1 MATKKKG
8 KASATKKA
16 SGSKNSKKVKRGS
29 SSNAP
34 YILVIMALAAG
45 LIFLLSLQS
54 DSLKNIFGKKNNLK
68 NITKVEVPPD
78 EKKLEKKDS
87 NATVNKA
94 SDTIQEK
101 PHTQQLSPKEK
112 EKAATVSAKVYFL
125 YYNEKTDHIELMPVV
140 RTVSALTPVKS
151 ALEELA
157 KGPTAHEEKRGLVN
171 AVPSTLKVIDV
182 SIVNNIAFI
191 NFNSALEEGAAGN
204 ILMNRLD
211 QIVYTATQFDNVEG
225 IHILVNGQRKR
236 FLGSDGI
243 SVAGPLRRH

>member
-1 MATKKKG
+1 
-8 KASATKKA
+8 
-16 SGSKNSKKVKRGS
+16 
-29 SSNAP
+29 
-34 YILVIMALAAG
+34 
-45 LIFLLSLQS
+45 
-54 DSLKNIFGKKNNLK
+54 
-68 NITKVEVPPD
+68 
-78 EKKLEKKDS
+78 
-87 NATVNKA
+87 
-94 SDTIQEK
+94 
-101 PHTQQLSPKEK
+101 
-112 EKAATVSAKVYFL
+112 
-125 YYNEKTDHIELMPVV
+125 MPVV
-140 RTVSALTPVKS
+140 RTVNAHTPVKS

-157 KGPTAHEEKRGLVN
+157 KGPTANEEKKGLVN

-182 SIVNNIAFI
+182 SIINNIAFI